1 MIRLQGLILLTAYAS
16 AFAPPGTPEH
26 ALASWVKEEGGFI
39 GDVAVETRDGV
50 RGLYATK
57 DVPKGTLLLSVPEAC
72 CIAADEDPQWG
83 LSLRELTTAR
93 LVGSLSR
100 GERKVYTDVL
110 PKDVPLLVDWS
121 DAELAELQS
130 PRLAEVAR
138 GMAPFLDES
147 VARVLPFV
155 QGTEADVRWAERMVR
170 SRAILCESGFN
181 SLGDLDSP
189 AMMALV
195 PLVDL
200 ANHRTP
206 DLGEAEPVSVDYA
219 AKAITLAAPRDLR
232 EGDEVTICYRYE
244 GNEKLLLD
252 YGFAEALAG
261 QPCYE
266 EINLGESDGDELI
279 LDSTLADTCALD
291 DLGAARF
298 RELLEASLAAAPTT
312 LTEDRAMWAE
322 STTLEEGYGTMRAA
336 SVRLFHALTYRIG
349 QKALITRMLEA
360 LESDDDPEDALET
373 IRLPR

>member
-1 MIRLQGLILLTAYAS
+1 MLQGAILLAASYAS

-26 ALASWVKEEGGFI
+26 ALAAWVKTEGGFI
-39 GDVAVETRDGV
+39 GDVAVEKRDGV
-50 RGLYATK
+50 RGLYTTK

-72 CIAADEDPQWG
+72 CIAANEDPQWG

-93 LVGSLSR
+93 LVGSRTR
-100 GERKVYTDVL
+100 GEHEPYIATL
-110 PKDVPLLVDWS
+110 PSDEPLLCDWS

-130 PRLAEVAR
+130 TRLADTAR
-138 GMAPFLDES
+138 GMLPFLDES
-147 VARVLPFV
+147 TARILPWTK
-155 QGTEADVRWAERMVR
+155 GTEADVRWAERMVR
-170 SRAILCESGFN
+170 SRALLFDDGGFN

-206 DLGEAEPVSVDYA
+206 DLGEVEPVGLDPSARAV
-219 AKAITLAAPRDLR
+219 TLAAPRDLK

-252 YGFAEALAG
+252 YGFAEAREG

-266 EINLGESDGDELI
+266 ELDLDGLI
-279 LDSTLADTCALD
+279 FDSTLADTCALD

-298 RELLEASLAAAPTT
+298 RELLEAPLAAAPTT
-312 LTEDRAMWAE
+312 LAEDRAMLSE
-322 STTLEEGYGTMRAA
+322 STTLEVGYGEWRVE

-349 QKALITRMLEA
+349 QKALMTRMLEA
-360 LESDDDPEDALET
+360 LESDNPEGALEAV
-373 IRLPR
+373 RLCM

>member
-1 MIRLQGLILLTAYAS
+1 MIRLQGAILLAASYAS

-26 ALASWVKEEGGFI
+26 ALASWVKEEGGFV

-83 LSLRELTTAR
+83 LSLRELATAR

-110 PKDVPLLVDWS
+110 PEDVPLLVDWS

-130 PRLAEVAR
+130 PRLAETAR

-155 QGTEADVRWAERMVR
+155 QGTEEDVRWAERMVR

-206 DLGEAEPVSVDYA
+206 DLGEVEPVSVDYA
-219 AKAITLAAPRDLR
+219 AKAITLAAPHDLR

-266 EINLGESDGDELI
+266 EINLGESDGEELI

-291 DLGAARF
+291 DLGATRF
-298 RELLEASLAAAPTT
+298 RELLEASLAAPTT
-312 LTEDRAMWAE
+312 LSEDRAMLSE
-322 STTLEEGYGTMRAA
+322 STTLEEGYGLLRAESA
-336 SVRLFHALTYRIG
+336 RLFYALTYRIG
-349 QKALITRMLEA
+349 QKALMTKMLEA
-360 LESDDDPEDALET
+360 LESDDPAAALET
-373 IRLPR
+373 VRLCM

>member
-1 MIRLQGLILLTAYAS
+1 MNSSLSWVLAAAALSAH
-16 AFAPPGTPEH
+16 AFAPGSREH
-26 ALASWVKEEGGFI
+26 ALARWVESEGGFV
-39 GDVAVETRDGV
+39 GDVACGERDGV

-57 DVPKGTLLLSVPEAC
+57 DAPKGTPLLSVPEAC

-83 LSLRELTTAR
+83 LSLRELATAR

-206 DLGEAEPVSVDYA
+206 DLGEVEPVSVDFA

-252 YGFAEALAG
+252 YGFSEALDG

-266 EINLGESDGDELI
+266 EVNLGDDLI

-298 RELLEASLAAAPTT
+298 RELLQASLAAPTT
-312 LTEDRAMWAE
+312 LAEDRAMWAE
-322 STTLEEGYGTMRAA
+322 STTLEEGYGLLREESA
-336 SVRLFHALTYRIG
+336 RLFHALTYRIG
-349 QKALITRMLEA
+349 QKALMTKMLEA
-360 LESDDDPEDALET
+360 LESDNPEAALEAV
-373 IRLPR
+373 RLCM

>member
-1 MIRLQGLILLTAYAS
+1 MIRLQGAIVLAAYYAS

-26 ALASWVKEEGGFI
+26 TLAAWVKTEGGFI
-39 GDVAVETRDGV
+39 GDVAVEKRDGV

-57 DVPKGTLLLSVPEAC
+57 DMPKGTLLLSVPEAC

-93 LVGSLSR
+93 LVGSRTR
-100 GERKVYTDVL
+100 GEHEPYIATL
-110 PKDVPLLVDWS
+110 PSDEPLLCDWS

-130 PRLAEVAR
+130 LRLAKDAK
-138 GMAPFLDES
+138 GMLPFLDES
-147 VARVLPFV
+147 TARILPWTK
-155 QGTEADVRWAERMVR
+155 GTEVDVRWAERMVR
-170 SRAILCESGFN
+170 SRALLFDDGGFN

-206 DLGEAEPVSVDYA
+206 DLGEVEPVGLDPSARAV
-219 AKAITLAAPRDLR
+219 TLAAPRDLK
-232 EGDEVTICYRYE
+232 EGDEITICYRYE

-252 YGFAEALAG
+252 YGFAEALNG

-266 EINLGESDGDELI
+266 ELDLDGLI

-298 RELLEASLAAAPTT
+298 RELLQASLAAPTT
-312 LTEDRAMWAE
+312 LTEDRAMLSE
-322 STTLEEGYGTMRAA
+322 STTLEVGYGEWRVE

-349 QKALITRMLEA
+349 QKALMTKMLEA
-360 LESDDDPEDALET
+360 LASDNPEDALERV
-373 IRLPR
+373 RLCM

>member
-1 MIRLQGLILLTAYAS
+1 MIRLQSAILLAASYAS

-26 ALASWVKEEGGFI
+26 ALASWVKEEGGFV

-83 LSLRELTTAR
+83 LSLRELATAR

-110 PKDVPLLVDWS
+110 PEDVPLLVDWS

-206 DLGEAEPVSVDYA
+206 DLGEVEPVSVDFA

-252 YGFAEALAG
+252 YGFSEALDG

-266 EINLGESDGDELI
+266 EVNLGDDLI

-291 DLGAARF
+291 DLGVARF
-298 RELLEASLAAAPTT
+298 RELLQASLAAPTT
-312 LTEDRAMWAE
+312 LQEDRAMLSE
-322 STTLEEGYGTMRAA
+322 STTLEEGYGLLREESA
-336 SVRLFHALTYRIG
+336 RLFHALTYRIG
-349 QKALITRMLEA
+349 QKALMTKMLEA
-360 LESDDDPEDALET
+360 LESDNPEAALEAV
-373 IRLPR
+373 RLCM

>member
-1 MIRLQGLILLTAYAS
+1 MCCKALVLAALS
-16 AFAPPGTPEH
+16 AHAFTPGSHEH
-26 ALASWVKEEGGFI
+26 ALARWVESEGGFV
-39 GDVAVETRDGV
+39 GDVACRESDGV

-57 DVPKGTLLLSVPEAC
+57 DVQKGTLLLSVPEAC
-72 CIAADEDPQWG
+72 CIAANEDPQWG
-83 LSLRELTTAR
+83 LSLRELATAR
-93 LVGSLSR
+93 LVGSRTR
-100 GERKVYTDVL
+100 GEHEPYIATL
-110 PKDVPLLVDWS
+110 PSDEPLLCDWS

-130 PRLAEVAR
+130 PRLTEASR
-138 GMAPFLDES
+138 GMLPFLDES
-147 VARVLPFV
+147 TARILPWTK
-155 QGTEADVRWAERMVR
+155 GTEADVRWAERMVR
-170 SRAILCESGFN
+170 SRALLFDDGGFN

-206 DLGEAEPVSVDYA
+206 DLGEVEPVGLDPSARAV
-219 AKAITLAAPRDLR
+219 TLVAPRDLK

-252 YGFAEALAG
+252 YGFAEALEG

-266 EINLGESDGDELI
+266 EINLGDEELI

-291 DLGAARF
+291 DVGAARF

-312 LTEDRAMWAE
+312 LAEDRAMLSE
-322 STTLEEGYGTMRAA
+322 STTLEVGYGEWRVE

-349 QKALITRMLEA
+349 QKALMTKMLEA
-360 LESDDDPEDALET
+360 LESDDPAAALET
-373 IRLPR
+373 VRLCM

>member
-1 MIRLQGLILLTAYAS
+1 MSTS

-26 ALASWVKEEGGFI
+26 ALASWVKTEGGFV

-50 RGLYATK
+50 RGLYTTK
-57 DVPKGTLLLSVPEAC
+57 DVPTGTLLLSVPEAC

-93 LVGSLSR
+93 LVGSRTR
-100 GERKVYTDVL
+100 GEHEPYIATL
-110 PKDVPLLVDWS
+110 PSDEPLLCDWS

-130 PRLAEVAR
+130 PRLADDAR
-138 GMAPFLDES
+138 GMLPFLDES
-147 VARVLPFV
+147 TARILPWTK
-155 QGTEADVRWAERMVR
+155 GTEDDVRWAERMVR

-206 DLGEAEPVSVDYA
+206 DLGEVEPVGLDPSARAV
-219 AKAITLAAPRDLR
+219 TLAAPRDLK

-252 YGFAEALAG
+252 YGFAEALNG

-266 EINLGESDGDELI
+266 EINLGDEQLI
-279 LDSTLADTCALD
+279 LDSTIADTCALD

-298 RELLEASLAAAPTT
+298 RELLQASLAAAPTT
-312 LTEDRAMWAE
+312 LAEDRAMLSE
-322 STTLEEGYGTMRAA
+322 STTLEVGYGEWRVE

-349 QKALITRMLEA
+349 QKALMTKMLEA
-360 LESDDDPEDALET
+360 LESDDPAAALET